1 MDDSALLHGGIL
13 NGHELRQG
21 ASRDHKTADVLGE
34 MPGKAQDL
42 IDQGDVAAH
51 GGAVRIRPRR
61 GQALAELVPT
71 VPPSHGLGQ
80 QIDEAGIQP
89 QGLAHIA
96 QGAARP
102 IGDDRGGQGGAV
114 TPVLAVDVLN
124 DLLPALV
131 LEVHVDVRGLLP
143 FLGNE
148 ALEQH
153 MLA

>member
-1 MDDSALLHGGIL
+1 
-13 NGHELRQG
+13 
-21 ASRDHKTADVLGE
+21 

-61 GQALAELVPT
+61 GQALAELVPA

-80 QIDEAGIQP
+80 QIDEAGIEP
-89 QGLAHIA
+89 QGLAHIT

-102 IGDDRGGQGGAV
+102 VGDDRGGQGGTVA
-114 TPVLAVDVLN
+114 PVLAVDVLN